1 MGNVLYEFLPGRT
14 ITPYV
19 GAGIGVE
26 FVGGVSYAAGT
37 VFAYQGIVDA
47 GWNSMTPH
55 QSKPP
60 SPSLFPWRGRGT

>member
-19 GAGIGVE
+19 GAGVGVD
-26 FVGGVSYAAGT
+26 FVDGVSNSAST

-47 GWNSMTPH
+47 GRNSMTPH
-55 QSKPP
+55 RVEI
-60 SPSLFPWRGRGT
+60 LVR